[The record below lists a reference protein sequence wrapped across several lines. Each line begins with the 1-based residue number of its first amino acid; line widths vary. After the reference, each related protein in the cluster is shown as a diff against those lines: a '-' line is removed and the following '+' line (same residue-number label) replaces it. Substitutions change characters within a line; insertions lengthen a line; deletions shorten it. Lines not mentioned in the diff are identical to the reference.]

1 MREMIVTCDRC
12 GEVVEPHT
20 GGVRLEVA
28 RDGESR
34 DLLPRTYDLCRSAP
48 SVAGHPAVHVW
59 RSLHEAHV
67 PMA

>member
-34 DLLPRTYDLCRSAP
+34 DLLPRTYDLCRSCGNDVIAEIHRK
-48 SVAGHPAVHVW
+48 GDG
-59 RSLHEAHV
+59 R
-67 PMA
+67 